1 MYLTGPATMY
11 ASAQS
16 PFVGTASVTVEL
28 DQRTSHSVVE
38 PAAERQLLDL
48 LNTTRVQHGVPPLRM
63 DGGLR
68 EAARAHSHDMAV
80 GGYAGHG
87 SFSLGSALDRLS
99 HVVAWGLVAENVTFA
114 VNSAAAHRALV
125 ASQTHLENIL
135 EPRFHRVGIG
145 VFSAGS
151 LGLAVTQDFAE

>member
-1 MYLTGPATMY
+1 MS

-16 PFVGTASVTVEL
+16 SFVGTASVIVEL
-28 DQRTSHSVVE
+28 DQRTSHPVVE
-38 PAAERQLLDL
+38 PAAEGQLLDL
-48 LNTTRVQHGVPPLRM
+48 LNSTRAQHGVPPLRM

-68 EAARAHSHDMAV
+68 EVARTHSHDMAV
-80 GGYAGHG
+80 GGYVGHG

-114 VNSAAAHRALV
+114 VSSSAAHRALV